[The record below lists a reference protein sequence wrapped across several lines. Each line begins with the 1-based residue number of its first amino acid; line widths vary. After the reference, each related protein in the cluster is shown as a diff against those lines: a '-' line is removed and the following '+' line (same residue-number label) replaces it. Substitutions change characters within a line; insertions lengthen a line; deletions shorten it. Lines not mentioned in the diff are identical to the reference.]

1 MENSKRGYALE
12 QAKQNGHGGHDVDSA
27 FCFARISGQMVR
39 VQFEVSNLHQ
49 EGLASN
55 VPIHGT
61 EYKGISFQLYLSVSD
76 DCLIIVLDLF
86 TQSLAILFA
95 FSAFSNSDKAEHA

>member
-1 MENSKRGYALE
+1 MENGKRGFALE
-12 QAKQNGHGGHDVDSA
+12 QAKQNGHGGHGVDSA
-27 FCFARISGQMVR
+27 LCFTRISGQMVR

-61 EYKGISFQLYLSVSD
+61 EYKGISFQLYQSVSD
-76 DCLIIVLDLF
+76 YCLILVLDLF
-86 TQSLAILFA
+86 TQCLTILFA
-95 FSAFSNSDKAEHA
+95 FSTFSNSDKAKHA